1 MSPTSFLTLP
11 KELRLEIY
19 TILYPPTLS
28 ESPIL
33 LSPLSYNLLHTSKQ
47 IYLEC
52 LPTFTAC
59 YDNYYSASKFTLSV
73 RGSSDTSLGT
83 EQQIKSISEKDF
95 NRITNLTITVRPTLG
110 DSSEPKNESE
120 NPENDWIFTLVHPY
134 GGWRIT
140 RPPGP
145 PGKFIPGVVSAEDGG
160 RILTWR
166 RFRPWVTRVSPG
178 SSETVIVPT
187 KASWD
192 YHAGEK
198 KLIAACRRCCRSRGG
213 GLRGHVLELVKTDMA
228 EY

>member
-1 MSPTSFLTLP
+1 MALQVPLPTLLALP

-19 TILYPPTLS
+19 TTLYPATPS
-28 ESPIL
+28 ESPIPL
-33 LSPLSYNLLHTSKQ
+33 LPLSYNLLHTSKQ

-52 LPTFTAC
+52 LPTYIAC
-59 YDNYYSASKFTLSV
+59 YNDYYSASKFTLSV
-73 RGSSDTSLGT
+73 HGSSDTSPEV
-83 EQQIKSISEKDF
+83 EQQITSISEKDF

-120 NPENDWIFTLVHPY
+120 NPENNWIFTLVHPY

-145 PGKFIPGVVSAEDGG
+145 PGKFVPGVVSDEDGG
-160 RILTWR
+160 RVLTWR

-178 SSETVIVPT
+178 SSETVIAPT
-187 KASWD
+187 KAS
-192 YHAGEK
+192 
-198 KLIAACRRCCRSRGG
+198 GG